1 MPSRSYLNAVLTVI
15 AVLLGLN
22 LLVQASNLP
31 AGRSAAHA
39 NAPLMQ
45 PEVAQIPNA
54 AEQRKQVIAALDS
67 INRRLTSIENK
78 LDKGL
83 SVKVTEMPA
92 VKITEMPEPRH

>member
-1 MPSRSYLNAVLTVI
+1 MPNRQYLNAVLTVI

-22 LLVQASNLP
+22 LLLQVSNLP
-31 AGRSAAHA
+31 AGPSAAHA
-39 NAPLMQ
+39 NSPLMQ

-54 AEQRKQVIAALDS
+54 AEQRKQMIVALDA

-83 SVKVTEMPA
+83 SVKVTDMPA
-92 VKITEMPEPRH
+92 VKITEMPEPRN